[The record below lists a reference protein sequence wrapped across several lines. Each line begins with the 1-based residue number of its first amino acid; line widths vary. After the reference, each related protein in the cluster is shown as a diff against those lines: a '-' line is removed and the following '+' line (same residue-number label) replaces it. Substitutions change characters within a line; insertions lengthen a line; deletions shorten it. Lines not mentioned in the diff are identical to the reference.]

1 MLCAFHITINK
12 VDKGGVYQKKEW
24 SIDTLDYLDES
35 QMHHAED
42 KKKKKAHTQ
51 KVPFVWPS
59 HLYDTQHSDF
69 KKRNY
74 RNRKQISGYQ
84 ELGVWGRIWL

>member
-42 KKKKKAHTQ
+42 KKKKKPTL
-51 KVPFVWPS
+51 KRFR
-59 HLYDTQHSDF
+59 LYDLPIYMTHNTLIS
-69 KKRNY
+69 KRETTGIE
-74 RNRKQISGYQ
+74 NRSA
-84 ELGVWGRIWL
+84 VTRS